1 MSSDSFG
8 VQHEVDPRSNL
19 GGEFNVVDFRNEFL
33 SAAALSPASLAN
45 LSVKSLFGT
54 YCFDEDGQ
62 PYQEVAEKFF
72 DHMSKSQGV
81 TADEAWQLTRRMAGE
96 IFERLHR
103 SRHRI
108 ERLGQHDPRYFV
120 YGALLTHQ
128 TMSGFTAHAN
138 FEDHEALQGILVRFL
153 IKQRTDLQGL
163 EKLRMD
169 QEKLKNDLVLTK
181 QKLNTLD
188 NKVKAGK

>member
-1 MSSDSFG
+1 
-8 VQHEVDPRSNL
+8 
-19 GGEFNVVDFRNEFL
+19 
-33 SAAALSPASLAN
+33 
-45 LSVKSLFGT
+45 
-54 YCFDEDGQ
+54 
-62 PYQEVAEKFF
+62 
-72 DHMSKSQGV
+72 
-81 TADEAWQLTRRMAGE
+81 
-96 IFERLHR
+96 
-103 SRHRI
+103 
-108 ERLGQHDPRYFV
+108 
-120 YGALLTHQ
+120 
-128 TMSGFTAHAN
+128 MSGFTAHAN